1 LQDAV
6 RARGGD
12 PSTLLF
18 RGQSDSEY
26 KLTTTLERAGGEGL
40 SFSRYYHL
48 ISKVKPAVESLTAS
62 QWDVPDW
69 TTEVIKKFREV
80 ESFPGLPTDDG
91 SLNAF
96 PSGAIYRFMVYCAI
110 MAFLHRCSTGRPHR
124 MSLPFFAFRDPAI
137 GVAKR
142 SIYAYWEVPQKFKA
156 WSNHMP
162 MVRPI
167 GRYVRSHPRHFRQQS
182 DYTICGLF
190 KQQWHFHPHEA
201 VFSPREEVF
210 SPDGPR
216 KPPDYHE
223 QDSLYKFNLVFK

>member
-1 LQDAV
+1 
-6 RARGGD
+6 
-12 PSTLLF
+12 
-18 RGQSDSEY
+18 
-26 KLTTTLERAGGEGL
+26 
-40 SFSRYYHL
+40 
-48 ISKVKPAVESLTAS
+48 
-62 QWDVPDW
+62 
-69 TTEVIKKFREV
+69 
-80 ESFPGLPTDDG
+80 
-91 SLNAF
+91 
-96 PSGAIYRFMVYCAI
+96 
-110 MAFLHRCSTGRPHR
+110 

-223 QDSLYKFNLVFK
+223 QDSLYKFNLVSTERDAVLSRLNDYNLNAFSLFDSEETLMETMWSRVAPSLKQGSWIDDYREDGQGVDD